1 MLVVCLNQKFIR
13 AISIRPQQ
21 VDEWMFDVGW
31 ASLVLLFIFQVCNEI
46 MAILAR
52 ALLGWLMGAVGA
64 VVVVVAAYMFTSVVP
79 QNLTP

>member
-1 MLVVCLNQKFIR
+1 MNVSCWLGFISFTVH
-13 AISIRPQQ
+13 IP
-21 VDEWMFDVGW
+21 
-31 ASLVLLFIFQVCNEI
+31 VCNEI

-64 VVVVVAAYMFTSVVP
+64 VVVVAAYMFTSVVP

>member
-1 MLVVCLNQKFIR
+1 
-13 AISIRPQQ
+13 
-21 VDEWMFDVGW
+21 
-31 ASLVLLFIFQVCNEI
+31 

-64 VVVVVAAYMFTSVVP
+64 IVVVVVAAYMFTSVVP

>member
-1 MLVVCLNQKFIR
+1 
-13 AISIRPQQ
+13 
-21 VDEWMFDVGW
+21 MFDVGW

-64 VVVVVAAYMFTSVVP
+64 IVVVVVAAYMFTSVVP